1 MLHFMLYLFS
11 VSGICVME
19 SIFSLEI
26 LRQQLLLSKW
36 SSEISGW
43 RCYIQRKTGDLY

>member
-19 SIFSLEI
+19 SIFSLEF

-36 SSEISGW
+36 STEIAGPEI
-43 RCYIQRKTGDLY
+43 YLLQRSSAF